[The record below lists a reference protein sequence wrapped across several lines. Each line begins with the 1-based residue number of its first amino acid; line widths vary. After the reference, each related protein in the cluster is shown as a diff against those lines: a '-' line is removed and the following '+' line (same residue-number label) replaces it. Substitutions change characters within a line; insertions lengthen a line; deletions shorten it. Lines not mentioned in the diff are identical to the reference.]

1 MSDQAN
7 EAVAPKS
14 QKRFYVYKLFETAEV
29 ILYIGKGSGR
39 RLKTQMRR
47 HRLKGEIIKEFKCER
62 DAFQFERKM
71 IAAAKPELNKSPG
84 GNGGTV
90 KTKRRAPRKTAD
102 EKLMDKIGTR
112 VYAARM
118 LLRFDLRGLVD
129 RGTFQRI
136 REVAYGASL

>member
-1 MSDQAN
+1 MSDQATK
-7 EAVAPKS
+7 AVAAKS
-14 QKRFYVYKLFETAEV
+14 RFRFYVYKLYEVPEV
-29 ILYIGKGSGR
+29 ILYVGKGSGR
-39 RLKTQMRR
+39 RLKAQMRR
-47 HRLKGEIIKEFKCER
+47 HRLNGEVIKEFRCER

-71 IAAAKPELNKSPG
+71 IAAAMPELNKSPG

-90 KTKRRAPRKTAD
+90 RTKRRTPRKTAD

-118 LLRFDLRGLVD
+118 LLRFDLKGLVD